1 MRKDKRGSG
10 ERKLERECESRKRE
24 IGRQL
29 GRGGVEEKES
39 AKRRAARIKKLFCGE
54 PFRGAKLNSTAC

>member
-1 MRKDKRGSG
+1 MGTLRKDKRGSG

-29 GRGGVEEKES
+29 GRGGGGRERERKEES
-39 AKRRAARIKKLFCGE
+39 
-54 PFRGAKLNSTAC
+54 S